1 MNVDELGP
9 ESIWSSESFTKAEDC
24 KLQRQLASHLGGQ
37 VIRSGAAA
45 KREARAH
52 LETFGFWLQ
61 SWINLANL
69 KV

>member
-37 VIRSGAAA
+37 VIRSEAAV

-52 LETFGFWLQ
+52 
-61 SWINLANL
+61 
-69 KV
+69 

>member
-1 MNVDELGP
+1 MDELGP

-37 VIRSGAAA
+37 VIDQRLLLS
-45 KREARAH
+45 ARPALID
-52 LETFGFWLQ
+52 LETSGSWLQ